1 MIERVFLALQE
12 GRIVI
17 MTQEHHEQTLARAGL
32 QQQELQQGSQGQAQA
47 TVTALPH
54 SVDEFVK
61 AQQWCLDNGRMLT
74 LASATV
80 LEFTQPVTFI
90 LRGTK
95 FPTGLSAYGALFKW
109 RTDGNWER
117 TMLRYTTTNPDGQA
131 YENQYFTLRGLTV
144 NADQTGGSQA
154 SPQKVL
160 CVDALHGA
168 AIRGADIADVTIE
181 GCVNGIWV
189 EGEVFESY
197 IRHPRLSWCRNA
209 GIVVRH
215 GYDTDLPPAERA
227 VCSNIFISQP
237 DITRCSQNMGA
248 AMGIHADRCS
258 SVIITDGNF
267 ISLDGPGIYGTNGLK
282 SVHNCEFENV
292 GNTNGA
298 AIVTEHNDF
307 VTSVIACRGS
317 NTAGQMKVLLR
328 HGPGADDPNLIFAHC
343 WMYAGD
349 LLDP

>member
-1 MIERVFLALQE
+1 
-12 GRIVI
+12 
-17 MTQEHHEQTLARAGL
+17 MTQKHHEETLARAGL
-32 QQQELQQGSQGQAQA
+32 QQQELQQAKEFTSM
-47 TVTALPH
+47 TALPH
-54 SVDEFVK
+54 TVDEFVK

-80 LEFTQPVTFI
+80 LEFTQPVEFI

-95 FPTGLSAYGALFKW
+95 FPVGLNANNALFKW
-109 RTDGNWER
+109 KTDGNWER

-131 YENQYFTLRGLTV
+131 YENQYFTLRNLIV
-144 NADQTGGSQA
+144 QADQTGGAQA
-154 SPQKVL
+154 SPGKVL
-160 CVDALHGA
+160 CVDAQSGA

-215 GYDTDLPPAERA
+215 GYDVPG

-237 DITRCSQNMGA
+237 DITRCPANMGA
-248 AMGIHADRCS
+248 AMGIHADKCS

-282 SVHNCEFENV
+282 SVLNCEFENA
-292 GNTNGA
+292 GNTGGA
-298 AIVTEHNDF
+298 AIVTDHNDF
-307 VTSVIACRGS
+307 VTSVVMCRGS
-317 NTAGQMKVLLR
+317 NTNGQMKVLLR

-343 WMYAGD
+343 WMYGGD
-349 LLDP
+349 TLAP